1 MQYIKD
7 NIVRNGNRIVIKTE
21 TDNGTSIIINPTHEM
36 ILADGWEEY
45 TPPVPDEEVTEAS
58 KEVALIQMLLE
69 QYNNR
74 TDITDEEA
82 LARPILI
89 NDWSTYVGKSL
100 TTGQIVSY
108 EDNLWRVRQDITTVV
123 DTQAP
128 GTATAALYEVI
139 NIENSGT
146 LSNPISYTP
155 PMEIYNG
162 KYYIQNGV
170 TYLCTRDSGTALS
183 HDLSALVGLYVSKV
197 EN

>member
-1 MQYIKD
+1 MLYKKDGVIKNGSRIIIIKD
-7 NIVRNGNRIVIKTE
+7 GYQT
-21 TDNGTSIIINPTHEM
+21 INPTHEM
-36 ILADGWEEY
+36 IIADGWEEY
-45 TPPVPDEEVTEAS
+45 TPPTSTETTYEPTIDDAL
-58 KEVALIQMLLE
+58 KEMLLE
-69 QYNNR
+69 QYNSK
-74 TDITDEEA
+74 TDISDEAA
-82 LARPILI
+82 LKYPVLVY
-89 NDWSTYVGKSL
+89 DWSTYVGKSL

-139 NIENSGT
+139 NIEDSGT

-183 HDLSALVGLYVSKV
+183 HDLSALVGIYVSKV